1 MNQEP
6 PPEKA
11 GTDRTIVYFENQE
24 VRRLWDEEQE
34 KWYFSVIDL
43 VGLITESSLPKR
55 YWADLKKR
63 LSKDGFQPY
72 EKIVRLK
79 MAAPDGKSRD
89 TDCADVETTLRI
101 VQSIPSPKAEPIKQW
116 LARVGYERMEETR
129 DPEKAIDRALT
140 TYLRKGYP
148 VEWVNQRIQAIRV
161 RKELTQEWQERGVK
175 EGMEYA
181 ELTNILTM
189 GWSGMKTKEYKK
201 HKGLKGHNLR
211 DHMTTLELVLNM
223 LAEASTTEIAR
234 TIDAQGLDGNRTAA
248 KRGGSVAGN
257 ARKNIEQETGK
268 TVISSDNYLQKPV
281 DKKKL
286 T

>member
-1 MNQEP
+1 MNQDQ

-11 GTDRTIVYFENQE
+11 PTDRTIVYFEDQE

-34 KWYFSVIDL
+34 KWYFSIVDIIGVIT
-43 VGLITESSLPKR
+43 GASIPKR
-55 YWADLKKR
+55 YWADLKKK
-63 LSKDGFQPY
+63 LNQEGFQPY

-79 MAAPDGKSRD
+79 MTAPDGKKRD
-89 TDCADVETTLRI
+89 TDCTDVESVLRI
-101 VQSIPSPKAEPIKQW
+101 VQTIPSPKAEPIKQW

-129 DPEKAIDRALT
+129 DPEKAIDRALA
-140 TYLRKGYP
+140 TYLRKGYSP
-148 VEWVNQRIQAIRV
+148 DWVNQRIQSIRV
-161 RKELTQEWQERGVK
+161 RKELTQEWQTRGVK
-175 EGMEYA
+175 EGKEFA
-181 ELTNILTM
+181 ELTDILTM
-189 GWSGMKTKEYKK
+189 GWAGMRTKEYKK

-211 DHMTTLELVLNM
+211 DHMTTMELVLNM

-248 KRGGSVAGN
+248 HRGGSVAGK

-268 TVISSDNYLQKPV
+268 TVISSENHLLKPA